1 MGPWRAACNERVWG
15 LFDTGLGIMIKEIH
29 AQDMTVDKDQRSS
42 AMLQAATKEFVNKWA
57 IQENPNK

>member
-1 MGPWRAACNERVWG
+1 
-15 LFDTGLGIMIKEIH
+15 MIKEIH